1 VRGEEGCPKEYNR
14 VVGRG
19 IDEIAKDALAL
30 PPEARA
36 ALADS
41 LLDSLD
47 SEVDEAAEAAWQSE
61 IAHRVQQLDSGLR
74 LPVPWTQVRSRLKSA
89 LADGR

>member
-1 VRGEEGCPKEYNR
+1 M
-14 VVGRG
+14 GRQ
-19 IDEIAKDALAL
+19 IDELLRDALAL

-36 ALADS
+36 ALAGS

-47 SEVDEAAEAAWQSE
+47 SEVDEAAETAWGNE
-61 IAHRVQQLDSGLR
+61 IACRVQELDSGAR
-74 LPVPWTQVRSRLKSA
+74 VSLPWAEVRSRLKSA

>member
-1 VRGEEGCPKEYNR
+1 MDRQIEELLKE
-14 VVGRG
+14 
-19 IDEIAKDALAL
+19 ALTL

-47 SEVDEAAEAAWQSE
+47 YEVDEGAEAVWQRE
-61 IAHRVQQLDSGLR
+61 IARRVQELDSGVK
-74 LPVPWTQVRSRLKSA
+74 LPIAWTEVRSRLKAA
-89 LADGR
+89 LGNGR